1 MLVIGSQ
8 SGLLFVSIFGHWFPA
23 VITSH
28 PNQLVIVGMAAIFA
42 AVVRAPITG
51 IILAIELTGSSTLL
65 LPMLAA
71 CFMAMLVPTLLRNA
85 AIYDS
90 LEERIV
96 AQPSVRV
103 AESLARVS

>member
-8 SGLLFVSIFGHWFPA
+8 SGLLFGSIFGHWFPA

-28 PNQLVIVGMAAIFA
+28 PNQLVMVGMAAIFA

-51 IILAIELTGSSTLL
+51 VVLAIELTGSSTFL

-71 CFMAMLVPTLLRNA
+71 
-85 AIYDS
+85 
-90 LEERIV
+90 
-96 AQPSVRV
+96 
-103 AESLARVS
+103 